1 MLEDYTESLVLLSY
15 RVSKNK
21 ITRYD
26 ENIDSWNLKRQ
37 QAGSILGLLHFLGHL
52 CTPKAQPSM
61 GTTGKSLHAQA
72 VAVSWYSSR
81 LELTVQ
87 HHGTHLQHTVGRASS
102 FKGHAKGVLHAC
114 KKISGSSALDKSL
127 TPVHDPYLNGVK
139 ILKSI

>member
-61 GTTGKSLHAQA
+61 GTIGKSLHTQA
-72 VAVSWYSSR
+72 LAASWYSSR

-87 HHGTHLQHTVGRASS
+87 HHGTHLQHAVGRASS
-102 FKGHAKGVLHAC
+102 FKGHANAC
-114 KKISGSSALDKSL
+114 KKISGSSVLDKSL
-127 TPVHDPYLNGVK
+127 TPVLDPYLNGVK